1 MSWAARGDEPAM
13 TLPRQDPEVDALR
26 TDRYLESLLAA
37 ADRRAD
43 DVPADI
49 ALDEGVRDVAARLQ
63 RGLVRVHP
71 SFRFEERLA
80 GRLAGVAASMRL
92 APAAGAESEIGIIS
106 GSAVRTGAGN
116 AGAANAAA
124 LGPGGTSFD
133 PLGDD
138 PDEDAD
144 EGLRPLL
151 IGGALTSAALSLAG
165 AAFVAWR
172 RSRPES
178 RATRSPMAR
187 AVRAARAAREPSRA
201 AGLARAGARAAG
213 QATAGVSRRLG

>member
-1 MSWAARGDEPAM
+1 M
-13 TLPRQDPEVDALR
+13 TLPGLDPEVDALR

-37 ADRRAD
+37 ADRRASG
-43 DVPADI
+43 VPADS
-49 ALDEGVRDVAARLQ
+49 ALDPEVRDVAARLQ

-80 GRLAGVAASMRL
+80 GRLAGAAALMRL
-92 APAAGAESEIGIIS
+92 APAAGAESEIGIINTA
-106 GSAVRTGAGN
+106 AVRGDAAEGPDGA
-116 AGAANAAA
+116 
-124 LGPGGTSFD
+124 PFD

-138 PDEDAD
+138 PAGNAD

-172 RSRPES
+172 RSRPDS
-178 RATRSPMAR
+178 RSTRSPMAR
-187 AVRAARAAREPSRA
+187 AVRAARSAREPDR
-201 AGLARAGARAAG
+201 R
-213 QATAGVSRRLG
+213 ATARLG

>member
-1 MSWAARGDEPAM
+1 M
-13 TLPRQDPEVDALR
+13 TLPRQDPEVEALR

-43 DVPADI
+43 DVPADS

-80 GRLAGVAASMRL
+80 GRLAGAAASMRL
-92 APAAGAESEIGIIS
+92 APAAGAESEIGVIS
-106 GSAVRTGAGN
+106 TAAVRE
-116 AGAANAAA
+116 AAA

-144 EGLRPLL
+144 DGLRPLL

-187 AVRAARAAREPSRA
+187 AVRAARAAREPSRGGSRGA
-201 AGLARAGARAAG
+201 SQASAGL
-213 QATAGVSRRLG
+213 SRRLG